1 VGACRF
7 CNAGFDDVGSPDD
20 LPQHERVCPFNPQR
34 RAASPPP
41 LRGVPASSQWK
52 KFAEMLEKKA
62 FETKELGDKCNMPT
76 ATTIA
81 TAIMVVSTTAR
92 DYAAE
97 LEKGGQ

>member
-1 VGACRF
+1 MDACKF
-7 CNAGFDDVGSPDD
+7 CNADFSHSPDD
-20 LPQHERVCPFNPQR
+20 LRRHEDLLCPFNPERRQR
-34 RAASPPP
+34 ARPQA
-41 LRGVPASSQWK
+41 VPASSQWR

-62 FETKELGDKCNMPT
+62 FDTKALADKFNMPT

-81 TAIMVVSTTAR
+81 TAMVSVASTAR